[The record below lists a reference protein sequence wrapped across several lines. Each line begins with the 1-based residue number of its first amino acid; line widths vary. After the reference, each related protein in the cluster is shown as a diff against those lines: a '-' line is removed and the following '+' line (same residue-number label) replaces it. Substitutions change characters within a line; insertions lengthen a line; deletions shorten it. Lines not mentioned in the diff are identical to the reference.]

1 MVWTNPCVDILGSIS
16 ATKKRSFCVA
26 DWENRRT
33 PATGTTSRSSSVEEK
48 CQWVPIRWKGH
59 RRRRARRMSSLAEDW
74 GAAFLLLR
82 GFTVYRFPS
91 QKKKEHDIRVP
102 DICQGIEILDGFHSP
117 PQILEP
123 FGAKVCARPRLQSQY
138 DCDLPAWWVPERMWR
153 ASLHLIA
160 PFNRFSSW
168 EITPSSSMMQMSE
181 ELSELLRKDKYTYI
195 SIHKSE
201 GSFSFCLWTY
211 QHFDG
216 D

>member
-138 DCDLPAWWVPERMWR
+138 DCDLPAWWVPERTKSVI
-153 ASLHLIA
+153 ASHCS
-160 PFNRFSSW
+160 F
-168 EITPSSSMMQMSE
+168 QQVQ
-181 ELSELLRKDKYTYI
+181 LLGNY
-195 SIHKSE
+195 
-201 GSFSFCLWTY
+201 SFFIYDADEWGAQWT
-211 QHFDG
+211 FAKG
-216 D
+216 